1 MNPFFFS
8 SLPFVTSFGRAAL
21 RKMGDQ
27 RHSQRPHAESCRL
40 ERCSIRCMRWLR
52 RVLIAFVIVIATLA
66 AALVL
71 FALLLPSDGTSHILE
86 LRGKFGGA
94 EELAVRR
101 DERSSIRHVA
111 LRNGRGEI
119 LTTAW
124 VRRPLALRPEYRV
137 VITYAGANTADAI
150 LQLIPAKDDLVVV
163 AVQYPWKP
171 PHTLLG
177 RLRSL
182 YDIRQAAYRTV
193 AGGILAVDYLARDER
208 LDTSRMLLLGAS
220 LGSIF
225 ATIHGAI
232 DKRVPQ
238 VVLVH
243 GGADL
248 STTLDAEIRSVPA
261 WLRPALVRIARI
273 PIDTFDPAHYVAR
286 IAPRRVIVIAAR
298 DDQRFPPE
306 AVVAF
311 FNRARQPKELHWTNT
326 GHVGVRN
333 RQVVNAVMAELTAY
347 LETPATRPSAR
358 AGGWSR

>member
-1 MNPFFFS
+1 
-8 SLPFVTSFGRAAL
+8 
-21 RKMGDQ
+21 
-27 RHSQRPHAESCRL
+27 
-40 ERCSIRCMRWLR
+40 MRWLR
-52 RVLIAFVIVIATLA
+52 RILTAFAIVIATVA

-71 FALLLPSDGTSHILE
+71 IALLLPSDGTRHILE
-86 LRGKFGGA
+86 LRGKSGGA
-94 EELAVRR
+94 EELAARR

-111 LRNGRGEI
+111 LRNDRGEV

-124 VRRPLALRPEYRV
+124 VRRPLALRPVYRV
-137 VITYAGANTADAI
+137 VITYAGAGTGDAI

-177 RLRSL
+177 RVRAP

-193 AGGILAVDYLARDER
+193 AGGVVAVDYLARDER
-208 LDTSRMLLLGAS
+208 LDTRRMLLLGAS

-232 DKRVPQ
+232 DARVPQ

-243 GGADL
+243 GGASL
-248 STTLDAEIRSVPA
+248 SSTLDAELGGVPA

-273 PIDTFDPAHYVAR
+273 PIDTFDPGHYVAR
-286 IAPRRVIVIAAR
+286 IAPRRLIVIAAR
-298 DDQRFPPE
+298 DDRHFPPE

-326 GHVGVRN
+326 AHVGVRN
-333 RQVVNAVMAELTAY
+333 RRVVDAVMAELNAY
-347 LETPATRPSAR
+347 LSSADLQ
-358 AGGWSR
+358 